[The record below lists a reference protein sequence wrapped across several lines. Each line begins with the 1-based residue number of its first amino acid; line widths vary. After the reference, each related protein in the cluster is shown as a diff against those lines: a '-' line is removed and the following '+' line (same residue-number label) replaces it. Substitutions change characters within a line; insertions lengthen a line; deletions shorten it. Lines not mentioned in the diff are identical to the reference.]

1 MRTASQR
8 TSTNN
13 ALAPRAPMIATAASV
28 VTDVMNAPILA
39 RSGAADI
46 ASQWSAIDACA
57 ITLQHS
63 PPAAVDSTTEE
74 LEMTTSS
81 GDVDQERPLMHVDA
95 RAVSAQVRVDCV
107 SQYHSLIV
115 AVCGRCARLCGS

>member
-8 TSTNN
+8 ASTSN
-13 ALAPRAPMIATAASV
+13 ALASMAPMIATAASA
-28 VTDVMNAPILA
+28 TDVNAPILA

-57 ITLQHS
+57 ISPQHS
-63 PPAAVDSTTEE
+63 PPAAVDSITE
-74 LEMTTSS
+74 LEMATSS
-81 GDVDQERPLMHVDA
+81 GDVDQEHPLMRADA